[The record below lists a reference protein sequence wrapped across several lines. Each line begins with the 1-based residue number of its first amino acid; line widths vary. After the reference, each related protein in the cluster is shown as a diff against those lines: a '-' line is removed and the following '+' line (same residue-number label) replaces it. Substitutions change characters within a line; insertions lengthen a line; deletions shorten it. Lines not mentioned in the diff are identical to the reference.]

1 VIHLLPHIAAKFEET
16 GADVALQF
24 TRTKHFSYRTM
35 YLSAPY
41 LKLKEAVASGAVAL
55 GEEKIVFVAGINV
68 VDTPGVAVNLHRVLK
83 AF

>member
-1 VIHLLPHIAAKFEET
+1 
-16 GADVALQF
+16 
-24 TRTKHFSYRTM
+24 M

-68 VDTPGVAVNLHRVLK
+68 VDTPGVAVNLHRILK